1 VKPTRGSSRSPTGG
15 ARHLRAMASL
25 RQAHPVG
32 HCGDVEYRS
41 NAAYDVAVSMHPQE
55 RVLLRG
61 IRVIREHA
69 PKDGSGS

>member
-1 VKPTRGSSRSPTGG
+1 
-15 ARHLRAMASL
+15 MASL

>member
-1 VKPTRGSSRSPTGG
+1 MT
-15 ARHLRAMASL
+15 ARHPNEPADSGRAMASL

-69 PKDGSGS
+69 PKDGS